1 LIGCKEAAPH
11 LLHLH
16 KISNQRVKW
25 HLQQFWDPFTDDN
38 FQLAAHLQPS
48 GKEKAT

>member
-1 LIGCKEAAPH
+1 MAPVA
-11 LLHLH
+11 
-16 KISNQRVKW
+16 IFT
-25 HLQQFWDPFTDDN
+25 QFWDPFTDDN